1 MKVVFNFIIAV
12 IMIEIGFFLFFGSN
26 LNINNLSENLNSYKD
41 DNIPP
46 VGTNVNLYVID
57 AGEAFLKN
65 ESYSSIMYDMENYY
79 LVQINDGRFVT
90 LKTSEGSEMD
100 KELAEYARKCKEH
113 YFLHKSDKPEY
124 LYIEGKITKEPE
136 IDYDSFKSIRDRDG
150 GDKLKRERGY
160 IRIYLSDIVVDAD
173 INISGK
179 NTNSIMIRSL
189 DIIATASNVLKK
201 ILGVFI
207 TVLGIMLIISF
218 IKDILNGITY
228 GNQEK
233 KVIVADDNVFNNI
246 SSMKTNWHE
255 DDEKKNREETYDE
268 IMDKIKDKKNHKET
282 VDRKSFSIKKDG

>member
-1 MKVVFNFIIAV
+1 MRVIFNFILAIV
-12 IMIEIGFFLFFGSN
+12 MIETGFFLFFGSN
-26 LNINNLSENLNSYKD
+26 LNINNLSENLNSYAD

-57 AGEAFLKN
+57 AGEVFLKN

-79 LVQINDGRFVT
+79 LVQINDGRFVV
-90 LKTSEGSEMD
+90 LKTSEESEMD

-113 YFLHKSDKPEY
+113 YFLHKAGKPGY
-124 LYIEGKITKEPE
+124 LYIEGRITKEPV
-136 IDYDSFKSIRDRDG
+136 IDNDSFKSIRDREG

-160 IRIYLSDIVVDAD
+160 IRIYVSDVVVDAD
-173 INISGK
+173 IDISGK
-179 NTNSIMIRSL
+179 NTNSIMIKSL

-201 ILGVFI
+201 VLGVFVTI
-207 TVLGIMLIISF
+207 LGILLITGF

-228 GNQEK
+228 GHEDK

-255 DDEKKNREETYDE
+255 DEHKTNREETYDE
-268 IMDKIKDKKNHKET
+268 LMDKIKDKKNHKET
-282 VDRKSFSIKKDG
+282 VNKKNLSIKKDG

>member
-1 MKVVFNFIIAV
+1 MKVIFNFILAI

-26 LNINNLSENLNSYKD
+26 LNINNLSENLNIYSD

-57 AGEAFLKN
+57 AGEIFLKN

-79 LVQINDGRFVT
+79 LVQINDGRFVV
-90 LKTSEGSEMD
+90 LKTSEESEMD
-100 KELAEYARKCKEH
+100 KELAEYAQKCKEH
-113 YFLHKSDKPEY
+113 YFLHKTDKPGY
-124 LYIEGKITKEPE
+124 LYIEGRISKEPV
-136 IDYDSFKSIRDRDG
+136 IGNDSFKSIRDRDG

-160 IRIYLSDIVVDAD
+160 VRLYISDIVVDAD
-173 INISGK
+173 IDISGK

-201 ILGVFI
+201 VLGVFVTI
-207 TVLGIMLIISF
+207 LGILLIIGF

-228 GNQEK
+228 GNEDK

-255 DDEKKNREETYDE
+255 DEHKTNREETYDE
-268 IMDKIKDKKNHKET
+268 LMDKIKDKKNHKET
-282 VDRKSFSIKKDG
+282 VNKKNLSIKKDG